1 MFTKETENALNDM
14 IQLLC
19 TEIRESIEKR
29 GGIGFVENLPDLL
42 NSLSNLVKAAL
53 N

>member
-1 MFTKETENALNDM
+1 MFNNETEKALNDT

-29 GGIGFVENLPDLL
+29 GGSEP
-42 NSLSNLVKAAL
+42 SLTDALANLVKATK